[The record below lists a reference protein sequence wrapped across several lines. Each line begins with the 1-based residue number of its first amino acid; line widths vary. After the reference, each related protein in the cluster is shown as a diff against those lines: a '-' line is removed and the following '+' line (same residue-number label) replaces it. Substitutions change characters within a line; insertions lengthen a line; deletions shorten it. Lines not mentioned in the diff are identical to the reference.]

1 MAADPEVTEFLRTR
15 RARITPQ
22 SAGLPAYGG
31 NRRVPGLR
39 REEVA
44 MLAGV
49 SVDYYVRLER
59 GNLAG
64 ASDSVLDA
72 LAVALQLDPAERDH
86 LHDLARA
93 SGPPRKASRPSAP
106 SVRPTV
112 QLILDSISSPAWVRN
127 GRLDH
132 LAHNRASRALYAP
145 MLLSAERPVNTA
157 RFVFLDP
164 AGREY
169 FPDWDKAAADCTALL
184 RMEAGRHPRD
194 AALTQLIGELSTR
207 SEEFRTLWAR
217 HDVTFHRS
225 GRKRIF
231 HPAVGVLD
239 LEFEGMELPSDPD
252 LTLLVY
258 AVQPGSPTADKIA
271 LLELWADEQ
280 EALGAGYSS
289 PAGGWVR
296 K

>member
-1 MAADPEVTEFLRTR
+1 MKLAAGE
-15 RARITPQ
+15 ARIFTF
-22 SAGLPAYGG
+22 AAAFR
-31 NRRVPGLR
+31 NR
-39 REEVA
+39 
-44 MLAGV
+44 
-49 SVDYYVRLER
+49 ER
-59 GNLAG
+59 G
-64 ASDSVLDA
+64 A
-72 LAVALQLDPAERDH
+72 LHHPAFTMLEWYRAQEPYERLMD
-86 LHDLARA
+86 
-93 SGPPRKASRPSAP
+93 
-106 SVRPTV
+106 
-112 QLILDSISSPAWVRN
+112 
-127 GRLDH
+127 
-132 LAHNRASRALYAP
+132 
-145 MLLSAERPVNTA
+145 
-157 RFVFLDP
+157 
-164 AGREY
+164 
-169 FPDWDKAAADCTALL
+169 DCTALL

>member
-1 MAADPEVTEFLRTR
+1 MTDRNEITDFLRSR

-22 SAGLPAYGG
+22 QAGLPAFGG

-64 ASDSVLDA
+64 ASESVLDA
-72 LAVALQLDPAERDH
+72 LGQALQLDDAERDH
-86 LHDLARA
+86 LYDLARA
-93 SGPPRKASRPSAP
+93 AGPASSRSKARPAST
-106 SVRPTV
+106 VRPTI
-112 QLILDSISSPAWVRN
+112 QAILDSISAPAWVRN

-132 LAHNRASRALYAP
+132 LAHNRASRALYSP
-145 MLLSAERPVNTA
+145 LLDSPERPTNTA
-157 RFVFLDP
+157 RYVFLDE
-164 AGREY
+164 GSRE
-169 FPDWDKAAADCTALL
+169 FFVDWDQAAADVTALL
-184 RMEAGRHPRD
+184 RMEAGKRPRD
-194 AALTQLIGELSTR
+194 KALTQLIGELSTR
-207 SEEFRTLWAR
+207 SEAFRTLWAR

-225 GRKRIF
+225 GRKRLK

-258 AVQPGSPTADKIA
+258 AVTPGTPTADQLT
-271 LLELWADEQ
+271 LLQHWADER
-280 EALGAGYSS
+280 EAQGLLADVSGTS
-289 PAGGWVR
+289 R
-296 K
+296 